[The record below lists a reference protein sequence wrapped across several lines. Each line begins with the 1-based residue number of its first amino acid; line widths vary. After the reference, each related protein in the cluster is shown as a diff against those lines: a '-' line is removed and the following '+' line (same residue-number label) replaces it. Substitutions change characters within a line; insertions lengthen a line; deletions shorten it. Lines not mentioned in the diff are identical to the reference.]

1 MSLIQ
6 HTCVSATQ
14 EDADSVPDHVTVDP
28 HGADNLGNPL
38 GGLVYSTN
46 LPGGD
51 NSTYIQAWNWNNFIG
66 SNEFC
71 FKICYNN
78 VTSPDYCQNK
88 FDLIGCSYNMP
99 SNNTEGEFV
108 KCDGDLQDEVGTYT
122 GTDGSTTVWSQ
133 PDTLAADYTM
143 PYTPRIPASSN
154 CVTYSSEE
162 LFGTASTTAAA
173 ASATATTSSG
183 AAATDAAS
191 SAAGASSGSAVAT
204 SGASAQD
211 AVASAS
217 ATSSTTSGAVPRAVG
232 GSALLPL
239 AGMLACILAGVAVV
253 A

>member
-1 MSLIQ
+1 M
-6 HTCVSATQ
+6 
-14 EDADSVPDHVTVDP
+14 
-28 HGADNLGNPL
+28 
-38 GGLVYSTN
+38 
-46 LPGGD
+46 
-51 NSTYIQAWNWNNFIG
+51 G

-99 SNNTEGEFV
+99 SNNTDGEFL

-133 PDTLAADYTM
+133 PASLTDGYSM
-143 PYTPRIPASSN
+143 PWTPRIPASSN

-173 ASATATTSSG
+173 ASATATTSPG
-183 AAATDAAS
+183 AAATG
-191 SAAGASSGSAVAT
+191 GASSGSGASSGAAVAT

-211 AVASAS
+211 AAAAAA
-217 ATSSTTSGAVPRAVG
+217 ATSSTTSGAVSSVVG